1 MICDETSLELSPCD
15 PFGSQPERIL
25 IVDDDRDQTQVLSHA
40 LNRQGFLTHVAHDL
54 EGGDQAV
61 HTLAPNLV
69 ILDIRLPDG
78 DGLSFCRKLSDD
90 PSTCDTPVIIVS
102 GMERSD
108 IVRQARS
115 AGCRFYVRKP
125 YDPNA
130 LLLLIEEAIRSTP
143 S

>member
-15 PFGSQPERIL
+15 PLGCQPERIL
-25 IVDDDRDQTQVLSHA
+25 IVDDDRDQTQILSHA
-40 LNRQGFLTHVAHDL
+40 LKRQGFLTHVAHDL
-54 EGGDQAV
+54 EGGHRAV
-61 HTLAPNLV
+61 HTLSPNLV

-78 DGLSFCRKLSDD
+78 DGLSFCRELSDD

-130 LLLLIEEAIRSTP
+130 LLLLIEEAIRSV